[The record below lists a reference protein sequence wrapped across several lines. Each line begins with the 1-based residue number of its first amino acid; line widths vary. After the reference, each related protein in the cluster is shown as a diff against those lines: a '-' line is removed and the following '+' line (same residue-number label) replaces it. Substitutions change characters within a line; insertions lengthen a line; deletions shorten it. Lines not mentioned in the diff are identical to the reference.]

1 MDIHAYKCI
10 NAQIH
15 TRMFAHRQ
23 MYFSCV
29 LQWSWQ
35 TLVFGTGLQFI
46 FGLLILR
53 TTFGLGALRWLGN
66 KAEVYTH
73 IYSNTHTH
81 ILFLVACMVAFG
93 KFADVAIAAVL
104 KQMFLLHIFDI

>member
-1 MDIHAYKCI
+1 MDIHAYNCI

-15 TRMFAHRQ
+15 THIFAHRQ

-35 TLVFGTGLQFI
+35 TLFFGTGLQFI

-66 KAEVYTH
+66 KAEVYTQ
-73 IYSNTHTH
+73 IYLNTQTSF
-81 ILFLVACMVAFG
+81 FLVVCMVAFD
-93 KFADVAIAAVL
+93 KFADVAITAFL